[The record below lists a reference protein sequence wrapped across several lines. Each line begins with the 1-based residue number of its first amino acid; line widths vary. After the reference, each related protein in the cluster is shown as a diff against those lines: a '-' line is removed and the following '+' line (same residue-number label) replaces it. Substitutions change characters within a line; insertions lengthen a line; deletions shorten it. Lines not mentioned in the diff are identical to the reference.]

1 MLSCIHPWMQMTDTL
16 QRHIGLGGAVFTLV
30 GYVIGASIFVLPGQ
44 LSAQVGPGLVLS
56 YAVAGGLA
64 VLACLASAHLGGQ
77 FPVSGAIYVA
87 IGKAIGPRAAFI
99 SMWLLL
105 LAVGVGIPLVAYG
118 MVDYLAYFWPGVPR
132 VLTAVAIVLFFGV
145 INLFPVRQA
154 VLAQT
159 VMTVALLVIIYAF
172 GGAAIPHIEWS
183 RFSPLLPN
191 GVGAMLLAA
200 VAAYFSFLGFMV
212 IADIAEEIKDPD
224 RTIPRALILSFAI
237 VAVAYVLIAVAV
249 PGLLDWRTLG
259 TVPAPVASAAE
270 TFLSPAAANFIA
282 VAAILAAAT
291 SVHGILLVHSRDVFA
306 LARDSVFPE
315 SVARLSGGGIPARA
329 VVLLTA
335 LGVLGTLLGRTI
347 FDYAVLS
354 ALSIMLIQAMA
365 GYSLL
370 RLPVNPARFGLGE
383 RTRKVVGIGFIL
395 TSTLFGVLGAAQRP
409 GLALAFAGV
418 TGLGFLYYGV
428 RGRVLA
434 RRGLNLDHLIT
445 GRHAL

>member
-1 MLSCIHPWMQMTDTL
+1 MSDTL

-44 LSAQVGPGLVLS
+44 LGAQVGPGLLLS

-87 IGKAIGPRAAFI
+87 ITKAIGPRAGFL

-105 LAVGVGIPLVAYG
+105 LAIGVGVPLVAYG
-118 MVDYLAYFWPGVPR
+118 MVDYLVYFWPGLPR
-132 VLTAVAIVLFFGV
+132 LATAVAIVLVFGLV
-145 INLFPVRQA
+145 NLFPVRQA
-154 VLAQT
+154 VRAQA
-159 VMTVALLVIIYAF
+159 VMTIALLVLIYAF

-191 GVGAMLLAA
+191 GVGAMMLGA

-212 IADIAEEIKDPD
+212 IADIAEEIRDPN

-237 VAVAYVLIAVAV
+237 VAVAYSLIAVAV

-259 TVPAPVASAAE
+259 ALPAPIASAAE

-306 LARDSVFPE
+306 LARDAVFPE
-315 SVARLSGGGIPARA
+315 SIARLSSGGIPARA

-335 LGVLGTLLGRTI
+335 LGILGTILGRTI

-354 ALSIMLIQAMA
+354 ALSIMVIQALA
-365 GYSLL
+365 GYSVL
-370 RLPVNPARFGLGE
+370 RLPVDRSRFGLGD
-383 RTRKVVGIGFIL
+383 RTRKVVGIGFIV
-395 TSTLFGVLGAAQRP
+395 TSALFGVLGAAQRP
-409 GLALAFAGV
+409 GLALGFAGV
-418 TGLGFLYYGV
+418 AGLGLLYYGA

-434 RRGLNLDHLIT
+434 RRGINLDQLIT

>member
-118 MVDYLAYFWPGVPR
+118 MVDYLAYFWPGRAPGATDGDHHRPR
-132 VLTAVAIVLFFGV
+132 LRRHQ
-145 INLFPVRQA
+145 PVSG
-154 VLAQT
+154 T
-159 VMTVALLVIIYAF
+159 P
-172 GGAAIPHIEWS
+172 GGARADGHDRRAAGHHLRLRGRRDPPYRWS

-212 IADIAEEIKDPD
+212 IADIAEEIRDPD
-224 RTIPRALILSFAI
+224 RTIPRALIMSFAI
-237 VAVAYVLIAVAV
+237 VIVAYLLIAVAV

-270 TFLSPAAANFIA
+270 TFLCPPVANLIA

-306 LARDSVFPE
+306 LARDDVFPE
-315 SVARLSGGGIPARA
+315 SLAQPFRRRDSRARGGPAHGPRRRWGRPRQ
-329 VVLLTA
+329 VDHRLRGA
-335 LGVLGTLLGRTI
+335 LG
-347 FDYAVLS
+347 
-354 ALSIMLIQAMA
+354 
-365 GYSLL
+365 
-370 RLPVNPARFGLGE
+370 AR
-383 RTRKVVGIGFIL
+383 
-395 TSTLFGVLGAAQRP
+395 Q
-409 GLALAFAGV
+409 
-418 TGLGFLYYGV
+418 
-428 RGRVLA
+428 
-434 RRGLNLDHLIT
+434 
-445 GRHAL
+445 